1 MTPDQELQ
9 RAREAQRMTED
20 PMFKEAR
27 EAIYARLRAARIS
40 AAPSDIATHTQLI
53 QAEQIADQF
62 FSFFDFALQT
72 GKMAQAHIDE
82 LANAARD
89 WASAWQPMGFGV
101 AAPCRPQHSI

>member
-1 MTPDQELQ
+1 
-9 RAREAQRMTED
+9 
-20 PMFKEAR
+20 MFKEAR

-82 LANAARD
+82 LAQRRKGLGERLAAYGLWGR
-89 WASAWQPMGFGV
+89 SAL
-101 AAPCRPQHSI
+101 